1 MDPSHVGQRNPIF
14 RVAGRPIAGETVT
27 DDLIYT
33 SDPSVRHDIE
43 AKLSD
48 NSLLQFEVV
57 CFCDIPPENLAIHC
71 SKYGRFGLA
80 FSKDFLVEQGA
91 SPVMYIPKPGSF
103 AMTLREVRLLSGNV
117 LYEEPKSG
125 SRAEMIDE
133 VYNFHNFRL
142 LYNRYKALED
152 QFVGAG
158 STNDVDKVVQK
169 LRTSLMYQTAL
180 EAFIF
185 GYLKFFDPT
194 LPPEHVRNY
203 YMEREWRVAGKV
215 HFKPADIQRVYV
227 SAEFIDQAR
236 AELPELAP
244 GQITTIPTHTD
255 GRRRFS
261 GAPEPGGKSEDKMEE
276 RLESVGH
283 EHVIFNYDA
292 AGVAL
297 NVVPFSKAQ
306 HIPRVGERLYL
317 PSTGEQSGGYYEV
330 EKVVYTYHNDEDDPY
345 GLGAVQLAR
354 VNVHLKKVEPVREQ
368 QAP

>member
-1 MDPSHVGQRNPIF
+1 
-14 RVAGRPIAGETVT
+14 
-27 DDLIYT
+27 
-33 SDPSVRHDIE
+33 
-43 AKLSD
+43 
-48 NSLLQFEVV
+48 
-57 CFCDIPPENLAIHC
+57 
-71 SKYGRFGLA
+71 
-80 FSKDFLVEQGA
+80 
-91 SPVMYIPKPGSF
+91 MYIPKPGSF
-103 AMTLREVRLLSGNV
+103 AMTLREVRLLSGDV

-125 SRAEMIDE
+125 SRAKMIDE

-152 QFVGAG
+152 QFVGAK
-158 STNDVDKVVQK
+158 STNEVDEVVQK
-169 LRTSLMYQTAL
+169 LRTSLFYQTAL

-185 GYLKFFDPT
+185 GHLKFFDPT
-194 LPPEHVRNY
+194 LPPDHAHNY

-215 HFKPADIQRVYV
+215 RFGPADIQRVYV
-227 SAEFIDQAR
+227 SAEFMDRAR
-236 AELPELAP
+236 AELPELGAS
-244 GQITTIPTHTD
+244 QITTIPTCVE

-261 GAPEPGGKSEDKMEE
+261 GGPEPGGETEDKMEE

-283 EHVIFNYDA
+283 EHVIFNYNA

-368 QAP
+368 QAPR